1 MTMKEN
7 DIVRALPPTLR
18 DEIGSAYLMARTV
31 EPARKVGYTRHV
43 VSALIIGTRI
53 TKEYE
58 ENKELLELCTD
69 LCSSANL
76 WYSNGN
82 WRGALYICDKILD
95 DIGTLVYAGYGKI
108 PDSAF
113 MIPVTTGAV

>member
-1 MTMKEN
+1 MKEN

-113 MIPVTTGAV
+113 MIPVTTTTT